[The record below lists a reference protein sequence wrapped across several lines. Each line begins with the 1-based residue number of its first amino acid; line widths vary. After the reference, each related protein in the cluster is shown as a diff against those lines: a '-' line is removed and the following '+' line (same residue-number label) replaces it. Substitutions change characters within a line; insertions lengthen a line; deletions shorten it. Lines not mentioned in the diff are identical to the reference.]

1 MSLSSELDYSDFISK
16 SRELVDSLGENDTV
30 LKISSLQTN
39 LENPEIWNNQIEATK
54 LNKELAAL
62 NLKLSKIKAFKDDL
76 ENIQVAIDLNEYA
89 EAKKIH
95 SALSKQY
102 LSLQQE
108 TFLTGKFDFQ
118 GALLSIHAGAGGV
131 DAQDWAAML
140 LSMYQAFARRQGW
153 ESEIVSISS
162 GDEGGVKS
170 AFVNITGENVYGLLK
185 EEAGVHRLVRIS
197 PFNAGKTRETSF
209 ALVEVLPD
217 DLESEMNLDE
227 IPEKDL
233 RWEYFMSSGKGG
245 QSVNT
250 TYSAVRIIHIPTNIS
265 VTCQNQRSQLQNK
278 QEALKYLRN
287 KLVALELKKNKELQN
302 ELKGEFQ
309 STQWGSQIRSYVLH
323 PYKMVKDHRSGFE
336 TDQVNDVI
344 ENGDILSFIWAMKT
358 K

>member
-1 MSLSSELDYSDFISK
+1 MSVQNEIDFNDFISK
-16 SRELVDSLGENDTV
+16 SRELVDSLCED
-30 LKISSLQTN
+30 KIISKKFETEKS
-39 LENPEIWNNQIEATK
+39 LENPDIWHNQLEATR
-54 LNKELAAL
+54 LNKELSAT
-62 NLKLSKIKAFKDDL
+62 NSKLSKIQKFKNDL
-76 ENIQVAIDLNEYA
+76 ENLQIAIDLQEYG
-89 EAKKIH
+89 EVHKIH
-95 SALSKQY
+95 FALNKQY

-108 TFLTGKFDFQ
+108 TFLNGKFDFQ
-118 GALLSIHAGAGGV
+118 GALISIHAGAGGV

-140 LSMYQAFARRQGW
+140 LSMYQAFVRRQGW
-153 ESEIVSISS
+153 QSEIVYLSS

-170 AFVNITGENVYGLLK
+170 AFMTISGENVYGLIK

-217 DLESEMNLDE
+217 DLESEIHLGE

-250 TYSAVRIIHIPTNIS
+250 TYSAVRVIHIPTNIS

-287 KLVALELKKNKELQN
+287 KLVAVELKKHKDLQN
-302 ELKGEFQ
+302 EIKGDFQ
-309 STQWGSQIRSYVLH
+309 SAQWGSQIRSYVLH

-336 TDQVNDVI
+336 TDQVNSVI
-344 ENGDILSFIWAMKT
+344 EDGDILSFIWAMKT